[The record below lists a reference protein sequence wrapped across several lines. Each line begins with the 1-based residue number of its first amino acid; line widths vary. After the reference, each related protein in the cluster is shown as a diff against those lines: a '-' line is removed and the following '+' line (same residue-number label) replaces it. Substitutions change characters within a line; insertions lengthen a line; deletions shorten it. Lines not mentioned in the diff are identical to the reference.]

1 MSRAVTEW
9 IGANDNTAIPPRV
22 RVRVFDRAGGKCQC
36 CTRKLYPGDKWEADH
51 IVALINGG
59 MNREAN
65 LQCLCDWCHAN
76 KTRSDVATKALT
88 ARKRAKHVLASRPK
102 SRLQGRPFDKSP
114 PQHSAT
120 RPLKRSLPSRNT
132 R

>member
-1 MSRAVTEW
+1 MSRTVTEW
-9 IGANDNTAIPPRV
+9 IGANDNTPIPPRV
-22 RVRVFDRAGGKCQC
+22 RVRVFDRAQGKCQC

-59 MNREAN
+59 QNREAN

-88 ARKRAKHVLASRPK
+88 ARKRAKHILARPK
-102 SRLQGRPFDKSP
+102 SRLQGRQFDKREKP
-114 PQHSAT
+114 HTAT
-120 RPLKRSLPSRNT
+120 RKIEKWSAV
-132 R
+132 